1 MKKKTSALSTK
12 AQFEE
17 KLAHIVDIG
26 AEKTAEEWMQDIEQD
41 YGKVPL
47 IFKRMSERPEVL
59 ISHLLYKGTVA
70 QTSPLDPKY
79 VELISMAV
87 GAALKCP
94 HCTGYHMQA
103 AIRMGATREEILEVI
118 LLSGMISNSSVLA
131 NAYRIFDEKLER
143 CMPCEMK
150 GVPGET
156 AAGSGKAK
164 KPPAR
169 KKTGAAK
176 ARSSGTGRKR

>member
-1 MKKKTSALSTK
+1 MEKKVAGLSTK
-12 AQFEE
+12 DQFEE
-17 KLAHIVDIG
+17 RLARIVENG
-26 AEKTAEEWMQDIEQD
+26 ADRTAEEWMEAIEQD
-41 YGKVPL
+41 YGRVPL

-103 AIRMGATREEILEVI
+103 AMRMGATREEVLEVI
-118 LLSGMISNSSVLA
+118 LLAGMISNSSVLA
-131 NAYRIFDEKLER
+131 NAYRIIDEKLER
-143 CMPCEMK
+143 CVPCETGGMQESPAPK
-150 GVPGET
+150 KKMPSGRKAPG
-156 AAGSGKAK
+156 GKA
-164 KPPAR
+164 R
-169 KKTGAAK
+169 RG
-176 ARSSGTGRKR
+176 

>member
-1 MKKKTSALSTK
+1 MMGKKVSVLSTK
-12 AQFEE
+12 DQFEE
-17 KLAHIVDIG
+17 KLAQIVAKGADI
-26 AEKTAEEWMQDIEQD
+26 TAEEWMKAIEEE
-41 YGKVPL
+41 YGRVPL
-47 IFKRMSERPEVL
+47 VFKRMGERPEVL

-103 AIRMGATREEILEVI
+103 AIKMGATREEILEVI

-131 NAYRIFDEKLER
+131 NAYRIFDEKVEK
-143 CMPCEMK
+143 CVPCEVK
-150 GVPGET
+150 GSPE
-156 AAGSGKAK
+156 
-164 KPPAR
+164 
-169 KKTGAAK
+169 KKTGKRPAGTRKAAK
-176 ARSSGTGRKR
+176 KK

>member
-1 MKKKTSALSTK
+1 MMAKKVSAQSTK
-12 AQFEE
+12 DQFED
-17 KLAHIVDIG
+17 KLALIVKQGTDV
-26 AEKTAEEWMQDIEQD
+26 TAEEWLKAIDVE

-47 IFKRMSERPEVL
+47 VFKRMGERPEVL

-103 AIRMGATREEILEVI
+103 AIKMGATREEVLEVI

-131 NAYRIFDEKLER
+131 NAYRIIDDKLEK
-143 CMPCEMK
+143 CIPCETK
-150 GVPGET
+150 GVER
-156 AAGSGKAK
+156 GKPSQKGKNVVK
-164 KPPAR
+164 KRA
-169 KKTGAAK
+169 
-176 ARSSGTGRKR
+176 